1 MEGSVGNPP
10 NPIDVPSG
18 DELEATSK
26 RSNASKLFK
35 PKVTRTIAKRN
46 RRLSSPVWDQFEIQ
60 NEPDSNGNLVCKCK
74 KCGKTFL
81 AESKNGTVNLIRHL
95 KSCKGKSFRD
105 IGQFILQINCG
116 SLVSKL
122 PKFSA
127 DEFRQL
133 VAIAIA
139 KHNLPLQLVE
149 YEGIRNCFS
158 YLNPDVKFFVRN
170 TIKADILK
178 MYGMEKQKLI
188 LLLKKA
194 CGRIS
199 LTSDCWT
206 SVTTDGYISLTAHF
220 IDENWHLQKRV
231 LNFSFLPPPHSGV
244 AMSVK
249 VTTLLKEWGIE
260 NRIMSMTLDN
270 ASANDSMAESLKPD
284 LNLMA
289 NGEYFHVRCCAHIL
303 NLIVQEGLKDL
314 DDAILKVRESVK
326 YTKGSQLR
334 KQRFMT
340 SVQHVNLE
348 SLRGLRQDVPTR
360 WNSTYHMLDSALYYR
375 RAFNNLSKTDL
386 NYLHCPTESEWDKIE
401 KICKFLKLFHD
412 VSCIFSDTKFP
423 TSNLYFTHVLRVRLL
438 LKEEMRSRDSFV
450 KSMAARMFVKFEK
463 YWSTFSTIMAIAV
476 IFDPRYKFN
485 VVDWAY
491 KKIFGESYALELDIF
506 KDKLFELFKEYVS
519 LASDYT
525 PASVNG
531 SHVNIPLDASSD
543 TFMMDYDSYSSDA
556 FTSAGKSELK
566 LYLEEPI
573 LPRSAEIN
581 VLDYWKTHCVR
592 YPVLAQMVRDVL
604 AIPISTVA
612 SESTFSIGGRIL
624 DPYRSSLKPST
635 VEALVCLRDWAFDQ
649 VSMQPDVEELCDR
662 ILKMKVGD
670 DPTDIEHEPG
680 ASESLSHTKLS
691 SFADKYSTTTIDF
704 KIHRVVCLV
713 DQVLQLDLVTLES
726 QKKLTAAL
734 GVGDKFVS
742 D

>member
-35 PKVTRTIAKRN
+35 PKVTRTIAKRH

-81 AESKNGTVNLIRHL
+81 AGSKNGTGNLIRHL

-127 DEFRQL
+127 DELRQL

-206 SVTTDGYISLTAHF
+206 FVTTDGYISLIAHF

-270 ASANDSMAESLKPD
+270 ASANNSMVESLKPY

-326 YTKGSQLR
+326 YTKGSQ
-334 KQRFMT
+334 
-340 SVQHVNLE
+340 
-348 SLRGLRQDVPTR
+348 
-360 WNSTYHMLDSALYYR
+360 
-375 RAFNNLSKTDL
+375 
-386 NYLHCPTESEWDKIE
+386 
-401 KICKFLKLFHD
+401 
-412 VSCIFSDTKFP
+412 
-423 TSNLYFTHVLRVRLL
+423 
-438 LKEEMRSRDSFV
+438 
-450 KSMAARMFVKFEK
+450 
-463 YWSTFSTIMAIAV
+463 
-476 IFDPRYKFN
+476 
-485 VVDWAY
+485 
-491 KKIFGESYALELDIF
+491 
-506 KDKLFELFKEYVS
+506 
-519 LASDYT
+519 
-525 PASVNG
+525 
-531 SHVNIPLDASSD
+531 
-543 TFMMDYDSYSSDA
+543 
-556 FTSAGKSELK
+556 
-566 LYLEEPI
+566 
-573 LPRSAEIN
+573 
-581 VLDYWKTHCVR
+581 
-592 YPVLAQMVRDVL
+592 
-604 AIPISTVA
+604 
-612 SESTFSIGGRIL
+612 
-624 DPYRSSLKPST
+624 
-635 VEALVCLRDWAFDQ
+635 
-649 VSMQPDVEELCDR
+649 
-662 ILKMKVGD
+662 
-670 DPTDIEHEPG
+670 
-680 ASESLSHTKLS
+680 
-691 SFADKYSTTTIDF
+691 
-704 KIHRVVCLV
+704 
-713 DQVLQLDLVTLES
+713 
-726 QKKLTAAL
+726 
-734 GVGDKFVS
+734 
-742 D
+742 